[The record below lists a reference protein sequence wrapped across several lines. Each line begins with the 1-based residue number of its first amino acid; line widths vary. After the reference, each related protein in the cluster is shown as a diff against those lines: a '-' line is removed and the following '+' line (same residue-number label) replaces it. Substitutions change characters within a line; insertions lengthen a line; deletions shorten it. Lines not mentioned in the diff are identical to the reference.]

1 MGFSNKSINFKFV
14 SAAALALILC
24 ASIGV
29 GSHYDFAATSKVYKV
44 GDLFA
49 EKGISAGKKP
59 YVTNVVSKD
68 LTGDGK
74 TDTLYVLGDR
84 PDKEAMYYDSFTY
97 VLKDGKS
104 GKLSATALKMI
115 EGYSSWGY
123 EPVIELADLNGDK
136 TLDLSFSSFSGGT
149 GGFTYYDISTFKGG
163 KYKQLLGQKEL
174 VGISVTGQYVDGFK
188 AELSSKELKKTWS
201 QDLSFEK
208 DMLIEMKI
216 YDKNGKLL
224 VPTEAWTGPFV
235 NIKIGEGYLSG
246 VMGIK
251 GIANSDLIGI
261 MHIDYLYANGKLS
274 LGHVSV
280 ETILKGY

>member
-1 MGFSNKSINFKFV
+1 MGLLKKKITFTTAT
-14 SAAALALILC
+14 AATLTLMFC
-24 ASIGV
+24 AFIGM
-29 GSHYDFAATSKVYKV
+29 GSPVDFAATAKVYKI

-59 YVTNVVSKD
+59 YVTHVISKE

-84 PDKEAMYYDSFTY
+84 PDQAAMYYDQFTY
-97 VLKDGKS
+97 VLKDGKT
-104 GKLSATALKMI
+104 GKLTATPLKMI
-115 EGYSSWGY
+115 EGYSGWGY
-123 EPVIELADLNGDK
+123 EPVLEFADLNGDK
-136 TLDLSFSSFSGGT
+136 TTDVSFSSFSGGT

-174 VGISVTGQYVDGFK
+174 TGISVTGQYQDGFK
-188 AELSSKELKKTWS
+188 AVLTSKELKRTWI

-208 DMLIEMKI
+208 AMLIEMNI
-216 YDKNGKLL
+216 YDQSGKLL

-235 NIKIGEGYLSG
+235 NIKMGEGYLGG
-246 VMGIK
+246 VMAIK

-261 MHIDYLYANGKLS
+261 LHIDYLYSGGKLS
-274 LGHVSV
+274 LSHVSV
-280 ETILKGY
+280 ETILKDY